1 MSPEIV
7 VAISLFLIS
16 FIAGSL
22 VLWGKT
28 KKTIEIH
35 GDTLARIEKADYIT
49 RREHDDDMK
58 LLCKKVEE
66 IKSLVRD
73 MDRNRENARETQH
86 KELTKITLFMGK
98 VDQFMKDAS
107 KQPRA

>member
-35 GDTLARIEKADYIT
+35 GTVLTKIEKAGYIT
-49 RREHDDDMK
+49 RKEYEADMK
-58 LLCKKVEE
+58 RFCRKADE
-66 IKSLVRD
+66 IKELVKE
-73 MDRNRENARETQH
+73 MDKKREDARENQH
-86 KELTKITLFMGK
+86 NEITKITLFMGR
-98 VDQFMKDAS
+98 VEQFMRDSRSAPPS
-107 KQPRA
+107 